1 MNPEQDVL
9 DRIDALVDASLSK
22 DWDEISG
29 YDNDIHQPDCPHEGC
44 SYEWHGLPLGRCPGS
59 VAYGPLKPVRPWNP
73 AALVTKPRVS
83 VVDADGNVTDIP
95 GVISTRIDCDY
106 SSVVGA
112 MEDFRVA
119 AVGLFQVTAST
130 FREIATTLRR
140 GRYANGGVVPDTPQ
154 GRALPRPSHQPP
166 MWAARADGRRRRR

>member
-1 MNPEQDVL
+1 MNPEQGVL

-44 SYEWHGLPLGRCPGS
+44 GYEWHGLPWGRCPGS
-59 VAYGPLKPVRPWNP
+59 AVLGPLKPGRPWNP
-73 AALVTKPRVS
+73 AALVTRPLSVS

-95 GVISTRIDCDY
+95 GVISTRID
-106 SSVVGA
+106 
-112 MEDFRVA
+112 A

-140 GRYANGGVVPDTPQ
+140 ERYANGGVVPDTPQ
-154 GRALPRPSHQPP
+154 ARALPRPSHQPP